1 MLEWMTWWFLNE
13 NSGITHIHAHNTGD
27 VSNERPQKLEKLN
40 SLALVHENH
49 GALQDRSLLAASLYG
64 MTEKQ
69 KRFGGS
75 KTSIPMWNGVLVC
88 WIKVHTKRASDQ
100 LLLTHLVNIPAPG
113 RLRSRSLHDTKKK
126 NEGMLV
132 CIVWGVMAL
141 ISRYEKPNSAILEF
155 WVPWGFWEIA
165 GIVRYVLNPWASF
178 NWPRSEPYG
187 QRNVSETFDGMCT
200 IFRVH
205 RIRPWNHGLQV
216 QLQERESQPSKPIHS
231 ISMQLAMPKHV
242 CM

>member
-1 MLEWMTWWFLNE
+1 MVLKW
-13 NSGITHIHAHNTGD
+13 
-27 VSNERPQKLEKLN
+27 KLR
-40 SLALVHENH
+40 NH
-49 GALQDRSLLAASLYG
+49 TYTRTQHR
-64 MTEKQ
+64 
-69 KRFGGS
+69 RC
-75 KTSIPMWNGVLVC
+75 I
-88 WIKVHTKRASDQ
+88 KRAATEAGKTQVSGSRPRESRSVARQIFAGCLSLRNDWKAEALWRIKNLYSHVKWRTC
-100 LLLTHLVNIPAPG
+100 LLKQGAYKKGFGPAAFDSFNEYPASG
-113 RLRSRSLHDTKKK
+113 RLRSRSLHDTEKK
-126 NEGMLV
+126 MRALV

-141 ISRYEKPNSAILEF
+141 ISRHEKPNSAILEF

-165 GIVRYVLNPWASF
+165 GIVCYVLNPWASF

-231 ISMQLAMPKHV
+231 I
-242 CM
+242 